1 MQQTILA
8 LGAMSS
14 LLGLALMLRYGLT
27 FHTRLQFGEA
37 LPQSFS
43 ASYETWRLHTR
54 ELRGRFGLV
63 LAVVGAALATG
74 ATGLI
79 QLPI

>member
-1 MQQTILA
+1 MQSTILA

-27 FHTRLQFGEA
+27 FHSRLEFGQA
-37 LPQSFS
+37 MPQSFS
-43 ASYETWRLHTR
+43 ASYESWRLHTR

-63 LAVVGAALATG
+63 LTVAGAALTTG